1 MGEQFSVRLYYDN
14 GEQKDVYRFVSAQEA
29 HRAFQYYTSSLGT
42 RLGSTVRVIIIDG
55 DDCMVREWK
64 LEQGVT
70 FPPPR
75 RRRKTGGKKFP
86 PSDDARS

>member
-1 MGEQFSVRLYYDN
+1 MGGQFSVRLYYDN

-29 HRAFQYYTSSLGT
+29 SRGFQYYTSSLGA

-64 LEQGVT
+64 LEEEVT

-75 RRRKTGGKKFP
+75 RRERQGQEVP

>member
-42 RLGSTVRVIIIDG
+42 RRG
-55 DDCMVREWK
+55 
-64 LEQGVT
+64 
-70 FPPPR
+70 
-75 RRRKTGGKKFP
+75 
-86 PSDDARS
+86 A

>member
-29 HRAFQYYTSSLGT
+29 YRGFQYYTSSLGA

-70 FPPPR
+70 FPPPG